1 MEDLGQAR
9 AVSGDVRHARQ
20 AHRFI
25 MAWVRTCRPDG
36 DPINENKFEPLLAN
50 HYLLAEFASAEERAE
65 IREWVSGLPGRRVPG
80 PAAATGGSGGIF
92 IDSLHNPGSNE
103 RSLAGSGGP
112 RCPVRR
118 CPGATVVARGAG
130 VVPGRSPVQTL
141 AALHCPM
148 PQFQNFTLPSQPDRC
163 PGLSSDGGESCVER
177 PGDPG
182 GRASAWM
189 GGSRWSA
196 MAVSIAAVVAVCL
209 GHSGFGAASAGAADG
224 PDFVRDV
231 KPILELHCV
240 RCHGPGRDQGGLQL
254 HLRDGVVGEAGTH
267 AVVVPGD
274 IQRSELIY
282 RIELPAEH
290 NEMMPQEALPLDAS
304 DIEILRQWVEA
315 GAPWPEGLRLQPTRR
330 DATAEAADRLLTGP
344 APETPEATAAKID
357 RLVAAENAADG
368 TVVTAELIDDSAFFR
383 RVTIDLIGRIPT
395 LEELEAFEAM
405 PAGTRRREWVRHLL
419 EHPRFND
426 RWAVFFA
433 DMLRVR
439 TGAPGGNQLLA
450 FVHQSLAERVPYDE
464 MARQMIAASGRPN
477 NNPAVGFILGDDADP
492 MELAGITAQVFLGIR
507 LACAECHDHPFDDW
521 SQEEFYQLA
530 AFFGETRRVENNFAN
545 TVFVSDDAGMRV
557 QWPPEGGG
565 VTDRQPMEPH
575 FPLVIAAHGNGGD
588 HVERLRQRRAA
599 AEEEADSTDGLL
611 DDLLDRDLGGI
622 DRLVGGGA
630 PDVLA
635 EAERESRALNVE
647 QDLFGRGELRGQLAE
662 RITDPRNPYF
672 SRAFVN
678 RVWFELIG
686 RGFVEPIDNFSDYVE
701 VFHPAVM
708 ELLAREFVAGEYEL
722 RQLVETIVLTDA
734 YARDHGPTDL
744 AYSDRERAERSFAVA
759 PPRRMLAEVLFD
771 SILVAGHL
779 FDRKW
784 EPGAN
789 VRTVTRQIR
798 VPIEDDEPAM
808 TGAPQGGA
816 APAGGDPAM
825 TDGSPMMA
833 DAGAAASDAA
843 AGFDLERGIEI
854 DFNAALSGDATAD
867 ELEAMRMQADQQL
880 AMAQAMSERMQ
891 AEAALRPPQR
901 YRLETIEE
909 TIDDNP
915 VFTSAMRMAT
925 PAPPAHFMRVF
936 GQPSRDGLGEFRDHA
951 PSLRQQLMLLNGR
964 ATHEA
969 ARVGTLE
976 PLHDML
982 AGPAADPAA
991 AVRHAYR
998 EILTRDPA
1006 PFELAEGLE
1015 ILAAAE
1021 SPLEGM
1027 ADLRW
1032 ALFNCHEFRYLP

>member
-1 MEDLGQAR
+1 MAVHHVSPVASEFRTNSPSHMSAPQRGWRPGRMAAR
-9 AVSGDVRHARQ
+9 SALA
-20 AHRFI
+20 A
-25 MAWVRTCRPDG
+25 A
-36 DPINENKFEPLLAN
+36 LLA
-50 HYLLAEFASAEERAE
+50 
-65 IREWVSGLPGRRVPG
+65 LPATLT
-80 PAAATGGSGGIF
+80 AA
-92 IDSLHNPGSNE
+92 IDPE
-103 RSLAGSGGP
+103 P
-112 RCPVRR
+112 
-118 CPGATVVARGAG
+118 
-130 VVPGRSPVQTL
+130 
-141 AALHCPM
+141 
-148 PQFQNFTLPSQPDRC
+148 
-163 PGLSSDGGESCVER
+163 
-177 PGDPG
+177 
-182 GRASAWM
+182 
-189 GGSRWSA
+189 
-196 MAVSIAAVVAVCL
+196 
-209 GHSGFGAASAGAADG
+209 AGAAG
-224 PDFVRDV
+224 APDFVRDV

-274 IQRSELIY
+274 LQRSELIY
-282 RIELPAEH
+282 RVELPAEH
-290 NEMMPQEALPLDAS
+290 NEMMPQESLPLEAGE
-304 DIEILRQWVEA
+304 IAILRAWVEA
-315 GAPWPEGLRLQPTRR
+315 GAPWPDDLRLQPVRR
-330 DATAEAADRLLTGP
+330 DATAEAAERLLTGA
-344 APETPEATAAKID
+344 APETPEATARKID
-357 RLVAAENAADG
+357 ELLTQENAADG
-368 TVVTAELIDDSAFFR
+368 TVVEAGLIDDAAFLR

-395 LEELEAFEAM
+395 LEEMEAFEAM
-405 PAGTRRREWVRHLL
+405 PADTRRRDWARQLL

-439 TGAPGGNQLLA
+439 TNATGGNQLLA
-450 FVHQSLAERVPYDE
+450 FVHQSLADRVPYDE

-521 SQEEFYQLA
+521 TQEEFYQLA

-565 VTDRQPMEPH
+565 VTGRQPMEPH
-575 FPLVIAAHGNGGD
+575 FPLVVAAHGDSGGNGTS
-588 HVERLRQRRAA
+588 HVERLLERRAA
-599 AEEEADSTDGLL
+599 AEAETGDSTAALL
-611 DDLLDRDLGGI
+611 DNLLDRDLGGL
-622 DRLVGGGA
+622 DRMRDQGA
-630 PDVLA
+630 PDVLG
-635 EAERESRALNVE
+635 EAEQESRALNVE

-662 RITDPRNPYF
+662 LITDPRNPYF
-672 SRAFVN
+672 SRSFVN
-678 RVWFELIG
+678 RVWSDLIG

-701 VFHPAVM
+701 IFHPAVM
-708 ELLAREFVAGEYEL
+708 ELLAREFVANEYDL

-734 YARDHGPTDL
+734 YARGHGPSDL

-779 FDRKW
+779 FERKW

-798 VPIEDDEPAM
+798 IPIEDEEPVMREQNAPAPAASGGEPAM
-808 TGAPQGGA
+808 MSDQ
-816 APAGGDPAM
+816 
-825 TDGSPMMA
+825 PMMTA
-833 DAGAAASDAA
+833 AGPT

-854 DFNAALSGDATAD
+854 DFDAALSGDDTAG
-867 ELEAMRMQADQQL
+867 ELESMRMQADQQL

-915 VFTSAMRMAT
+915 VFSSAMRMAT

-936 GQPSRDGLGEFRDHA
+936 GQPSRDGLGEFRDHS

-976 PLHDML
+976 PLHAL
-982 AGPAADPAA
+982 LTGPDVDPAA

-998 EILTRDPA
+998 EILTREPA

-1015 ILAAAE
+1015 ILAAAD

-1027 ADLRW
+1027 SDLRW
-1032 ALFNCHEFRYLP
+1032 ALFNCHEFRFLP